1 MSSNPLALFL
11 SRSIA
16 SPYAITLGLG
26 LGSIS
31 FFFWGNLAGQPTGA
45 IVIPVNPEVR
55 RKLGID
61 TSKAVEIWKWA
72 YIRGA
77 AYFGV
82 SGVASSLAVLAAA
95 FQIPKSVHT
104 DGLKSYLLLLSGLLL
119 SNGIYTV
126 AIMLPTNNRLKAIGD
141 KIARER
147 TASGTS
153 AAPLTETQAN
163 EAEAL
168 FKKWR
173 RMHLVRV
180 TLGGIG
186 WLGTLAAYVTSV

>member
-1 MSSNPLALFL
+1 
-11 SRSIA
+11 
-16 SPYAITLGLG
+16 
-26 LGSIS
+26 
-31 FFFWGNLAGQPTGA
+31 
-45 IVIPVNPEVR
+45 
-55 RKLGID
+55 
-61 TSKAVEIWKWA
+61 
-72 YIRGA
+72 
-77 AYFGV
+77 
-82 SGVASSLAVLAAA
+82 VLAAA

-126 AIMLPTNNRLKAIGD
+126 AISTSLISFTVIRSMTRGLHEVLPTNNRLKAIGD
-141 KIARER
+141 KITRER
-147 TASGTS
+147 TASGDS
-153 AAPLTETQAN
+153 VAPLTETQAN

>member
-77 AYFGV
+77 V
-82 SGVASSLAVLAAA
+82 STRVLPHPV
-95 FQIPKSVHT
+95 FDLHT
-104 DGLKSYLLLLSGLLL
+104 
-119 SNGIYTV
+119 
-126 AIMLPTNNRLKAIGD
+126 PCNNRPI
-141 KIARER
+141 
-147 TASGTS
+147 S
-153 AAPLTETQAN
+153 
-163 EAEAL
+163 
-168 FKKWR
+168 
-173 RMHLVRV
+173 VY
-180 TLGGIG
+180 
-186 WLGTLAAYVTSV
+186 LA

>member
-1 MSSNPLALFL
+1 
-11 SRSIA
+11 
-16 SPYAITLGLG
+16 
-26 LGSIS
+26 
-31 FFFWGNLAGQPTGA
+31 
-45 IVIPVNPEVR
+45 
-55 RKLGID
+55 
-61 TSKAVEIWKWA
+61 
-72 YIRGA
+72 
-77 AYFGV
+77 
-82 SGVASSLAVLAAA
+82 VLAAA

-126 AIMLPTNNRLKAIGD
+126 AISTSLIIISFTVIRSMTRRFHEVLPTNNRLKAIGD
-141 KIARER
+141 KITRER
-147 TASGTS
+147 TASGDS
-153 AAPLTETQAN
+153 VAPLTETQAN